1 MPTLFQINV
10 TANWGSTGR
19 IAEEIGRLALGQGW
33 DCYMAYGR
41 GMYDSRLW
49 LVRVGSR
56 ADMYWHGVQSRLLD
70 RHGLA
75 SVGATRRLVRQ
86 MDAVK
91 PDVVHLHNIHG
102 YYLNYELLFRYLA
115 AADVPVVWTLH
126 DCWPFTGHCA
136 YFSYV
141 GCDRWKRQ
149 CHDCP
154 QKQTYPAAWLCDR
167 SKKNFDAKKKAFTSV
182 RRLTLVPVSDWL
194 GGLLGE
200 SFLQAYP
207 VKRIYNGVDT
217 DVFCPQPSA
226 DALKGRLGI
235 RGKRMVLGVASVWST
250 RKGLADFIA
259 LRQALPLDEYA
270 VVLVGLSGTQ
280 LKDLPTGMVG
290 IPRTNSVQELAEYY
304 SAADVFVN
312 PTWEDNFPT
321 TNIEALACGT
331 PVVTY
336 RTGGSVEAV
345 DCATGMVV
353 VQGDIPALA
362 SAVMDI
368 SGKGKAAYAGPCRQR
383 ALDNFDKNE
392 RFQEY
397 IKLYQSLL
405 L

>member
-33 DCYMAYGR
+33 D
-41 GMYDSRLW
+41 
-49 LVRVGSR
+49 
-56 ADMYWHGVQSRLLD
+56 GVQSRLLD

-194 GGLLGE
+194 GGLLSE
-200 SFLQAYP
+200 SFLQSYP
-207 VKRIYNGVDT
+207 VKRIYNGVDIN
-217 DVFCPQPSA
+217 VFSPQPST

-368 SGKGKAAYAGPCRQR
+368 GGKGKAAYAGPCRQR
-383 ALDNFDKNE
+383 ALDHFDKNE

>member
-1 MPTLFQINV
+1 MIVRRNR
-10 TANWGSTGR
+10 R
-19 IAEEIGRLALGQGW
+19 I
-33 DCYMAYGR
+33 
-41 GMYDSRLW
+41 
-49 LVRVGSR
+49 
-56 ADMYWHGVQSRLLD
+56 
-70 RHGLA
+70 
-75 SVGATRRLVRQ
+75 RRLGC
-86 MDAVK
+86 A
-91 PDVVHLHNIHG
+91 
-102 YYLNYELLFRYLA
+102 
-115 AADVPVVWTLH
+115 
-126 DCWPFTGHCA
+126 TGA
-136 YFSYV
+136 
-141 GCDRWKRQ
+141 
-149 CHDCP
+149 
-154 QKQTYPAAWLCDR
+154 
-167 SKKNFDAKKKAFTSV
+167 KKILMRRKKAFTSV

-250 RKGLADFIA
+250 RKGLADFLA
-259 LRQALPLDEYA
+259 LRRTLPADEYA

-336 RTGGSVEAV
+336 RTGGQRGGYGL
-345 DCATGMVV
+345 CHRHG
-353 VQGDIPALA
+353 G
-362 SAVMDI
+362 SA
-368 SGKGKAAYAGPCRQR
+368 R
-383 ALDNFDKNE
+383 
-392 RFQEY
+392 
-397 IKLYQSLL
+397 
-405 L
+405 